1 MPLPIVDVVHRIEF
15 SAAHQLL
22 SVHLTEEENQATYGP
37 CTRQHGHNYVLEATV
52 RGPVSPTT
60 GMVVNLNTLAQ
71 AMQEEIFDKVDHRF
85 LNDDVP
91 ALSHLETFTAETF
104 VIAFWDLLA
113 AREGEW
119 QPAKLH
125 ELRLLESSQN
135 WVVYRGPQG

>member
-37 CTRQHGHNYVLEATV
+37 CTRHHGHSYVLEATV
-52 RGPVSPTT
+52 RGPVSPRD

-71 AMQEEIFDKVDHRF
+71 AMQEEIFDRVDHRF
-85 LNDDVP
+85 LNADVP
-91 ALSHLETFTAETF
+91 ALSHLETFTAEAL

-113 AREGEW
+113 AREEEW
-119 QPAKLH
+119 QPGKLH
-125 ELRLLESSQN
+125 ELRLLEGSQN
-135 WVVYRGPQG
+135 WVVYRGPQS